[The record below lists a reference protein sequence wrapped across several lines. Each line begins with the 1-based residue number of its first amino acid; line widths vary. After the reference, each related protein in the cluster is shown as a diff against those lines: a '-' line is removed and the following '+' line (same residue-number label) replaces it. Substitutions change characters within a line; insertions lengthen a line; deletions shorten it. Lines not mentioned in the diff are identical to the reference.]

1 MAKYLVITSSSA
13 IDDRCDT
20 FSLLRR
26 TRARMRVT
34 SDNETSVTCVT
45 VLLFTALSQPIWAN
59 LGGVRWEA

>member
-1 MAKYLVITSSSA
+1 MANRLVFSLSSTH
-13 IDDRCDT
+13 DDRCDT

-34 SDNETSVTCVT
+34 SDKETSVTSVT

-59 LGGVRWEA
+59 LGGVRWAA